1 MAVESIWKDSLY
13 SGAFRAGGATRQK
26 FERSRFRFCYA
37 FDSRL
42 RCWENPDLTFL
53 GYHAYDLDIF
63 QIYIDF
69 LFLVDQAFE
78 GMIDSQKTK
87 IDAADSAQSS

>member
-1 MAVESIWKDSLY
+1 MLHW
-13 SGAFRAGGATRQK
+13 
-26 FERSRFRFCYA
+26 
-37 FDSRL
+37 
-42 RCWENPDLTFL
+42 WEDPDLTVL
-53 GYHAYDLDIF
+53 GSHAYDLHIF

-87 IDAADSAQSS
+87 IDAVDIAYLS